1 MQISLLSPD
10 LICLMTMIIEGG
22 HVTDCHPTKKI
33 MKILK
38 QWQEAYKRD
47 MESSGWQIMMKKLQM

>member
-1 MQISLLSPD
+1 LLSSD

-22 HVTDCHPTKKI
+22 HVTDCHPTKKT